1 MSSGRG
7 IFCSLPA
14 ERTDSGAFWSG
25 SETLHEQ
32 KNIFKTPYC
41 GKYPSGPQRRLAGF
55 GAIMPGISG
64 GTLCVAFGMYQPLIE
79 VFSHPRQALQKH
91 WLSLCVFLFGAGI
104 GFIGLS
110 GLAGWLLEQNSQA
123 VTCAFIGLIVGTIP
137 ELWRDAGQK
146 GRRPSAYFA
155 MVAGF
160 TLMLSLLLLFRQ
172 IDAVSLRPD
181 FWGFLFCGVMW
192 ASASLFRTELF
203 HPAPVFRIVS
213 THARR
218 NLPPVPGR
226 SAASGG
232 RRRSVP
238 FNPVARRSCGI
249 PQVVCRNLPRHDR
262 HCRRNCNH
270 DFTGAQRERCKIAL
284 NWVCLAAGAVVS
296 YAAGRACLKLSQR

>member
-1 MSSGRG
+1 MNKRTFSKRH
-7 IFCSLPA
+7 IA
-14 ERTDSGAFWSG
+14 ENILLALKGA
-25 SETLHEQ
+25 LV
-32 KNIFKTPYC
+32 
-41 GKYPSGPQRRLAGF
+41 GF

-79 VFSHPRQALQKH
+79 LFSHPRQALQKH

-192 ASASLFRTELF
+192 G
-203 HPAPVFRIVS
+203 VS
-213 THARR
+213 FI
-218 NLPPVPGR
+218 VPGLSSSTLLLFFGLYQPMLDGISR
-226 SAASGG
+226 LSPGVLLPLAVGAGLCLLILSRGVHAAYRKWYAGISHAMIGIVVATAIMILPAHSGSAA
-232 RRRSVP
+232 
-238 FNPVARRSCGI
+238 
-249 PQVVCRNLPRHDR
+249 
-262 HCRRNCNH
+262 
-270 DFTGAQRERCKIAL
+270 KIAL

>member
-1 MSSGRG
+1 MNKRTFSKRH
-7 IFCSLPA
+7 IA
-14 ERTDSGAFWSG
+14 ENILLALKGA
-25 SETLHEQ
+25 LV
-32 KNIFKTPYC
+32 
-41 GKYPSGPQRRLAGF
+41 GF

-192 ASASLFRTELF
+192 GVSFIVPGLSSSTLLL
-203 HPAPVFRIVS
+203 FRIVS
-213 THARR
+213 TARR

-226 SAASGG
+226 SAPAECFWFHLSENSGLT
-232 RRRSVP
+232 P
-238 FNPVARRSCGI
+238 
-249 PQVVCRNLPRHDR
+249 
-262 HCRRNCNH
+262 
-270 DFTGAQRERCKIAL
+270 
-284 NWVCLAAGAVVS
+284 
-296 YAAGRACLKLSQR
+296 

>member
-1 MSSGRG
+1 MNKRTFSKRH
-7 IFCSLPA
+7 IA
-14 ERTDSGAFWSG
+14 ENILLALKGA
-25 SETLHEQ
+25 LV
-32 KNIFKTPYC
+32 
-41 GKYPSGPQRRLAGF
+41 GF

-155 MVAGF
+155 MV
-160 TLMLSLLLLFRQ
+160 
-172 IDAVSLRPD
+172 
-181 FWGFLFCGVMW
+181 
-192 ASASLFRTELF
+192 
-203 HPAPVFRIVS
+203 
-213 THARR
+213 
-218 NLPPVPGR
+218 
-226 SAASGG
+226 
-232 RRRSVP
+232 
-238 FNPVARRSCGI
+238 
-249 PQVVCRNLPRHDR
+249 PRHDR

-270 DFTGAQRERCKIAL
+270 DFTGAQRERCKNRPQLGLLGSRRRRLLCRRPGLSKAFTAVTGTHLPSNKKLWGGAKQPLPTFFIPVSVLLHFFFPLLAVSIA
-284 NWVCLAAGAVVS
+284 C
-296 YAAGRACLKLSQR
+296 R